1 MKFKRSSLLTKLLI
15 TLIAI
20 AAAITL
26 VSLQAQLSEKEQQA
40 ADLERQVAEAKEENQ
55 RLQDAIDAVG
65 TEEGIADMA
74 RQELGVAADD
84 EIIFYDIGG

>member
-26 VSLQAQLSEKEQQA
+26 VSLQAQLAEKEQEA
-40 ADLERQVAEAKEENQ
+40 AELEQKIAEANEENQ

-74 RQELGVAADD
+74 RQELGMAAED

>member
-15 TLIAI
+15 TLLAI

-26 VSLQAQLSEKEQQA
+26 VSLHRQLSQKKLRKAE
-40 ADLERQVAEAKEENQ
+40 LEREAAIAREENQ

-65 TEEGIADMA
+65 TDAGYADMA
-74 RQELGVAADD
+74 RQDGMAAEG
-84 EIIFYDIGG
+84 EIIFYDIGD

>member
-1 MKFKRSSLLTKLLI
+1 MKFKQSSLLTKLLI

-26 VSLQAQLSEKEQQA
+26 VSLQAQLAEKEQEA
-40 ADLERQVAEAKEENQ
+40 AELEQKIAEANEENQ

-74 RQELGVAADD
+74 RHELGMAAEE